1 MKIVIIG
8 SSAAAISAA
17 ETLRK
22 LNPDIKITRFEPFT
36 LSPGKMAKKVVILET
51 DKLLVDNNLKDTPIT
66 VTIKA
71 YAKED
76 PEKVK
81 VFRKATFF
89 FPRSDKLQK

>member
-1 MKIVIIG
+1 MVID
-8 SSAAAISAA
+8 S
-17 ETLRK
+17 LK
-22 LNPDIKITRFEPFT
+22 N
-36 LSPGKMAKKVVILET
+36 
-51 DKLLVDNNLKDTPIT
+51 LVDNNLKDTPIT